1 MMLKAA
7 RKPNLLPILNS
18 FLVTQLK
25 QARRAMPEAQVLTP
39 CKKSH
44 YHNRHSLTV
53 GLIGFEKA

>member
-39 CKKSH
+39 CKKVIITTGTH
-44 YHNRHSLTV
+44 
-53 GLIGFEKA
+53 